1 MRAGRGSEGGADI
14 PVCPLIVRL
23 SRLRSLKGNLHCNW
37 NTLSYADVETAP
49 SWCAPGRGFHGFG
62 LLDVR
67 RQECLLHP
75 EICVLTITCWIHGGI
90 THSEAAEDA
99 SLSSGT
105 FEYRHVFCIR

>member
-1 MRAGRGSEGGADI
+1 MKVGQTFLSALLSSAGPGRTLRGN
-14 PVCPLIVRL
+14 
-23 SRLRSLKGNLHCNW
+23 SRWYWSTLR
-37 NTLSYADVETAP
+37 YADVETVA
-49 SWCAPGRGFHGFG
+49 SWCAPGCGLHGFG
-62 LLDVR
+62 LLDES

-90 THSEAAEDA
+90 THSEAAGDA